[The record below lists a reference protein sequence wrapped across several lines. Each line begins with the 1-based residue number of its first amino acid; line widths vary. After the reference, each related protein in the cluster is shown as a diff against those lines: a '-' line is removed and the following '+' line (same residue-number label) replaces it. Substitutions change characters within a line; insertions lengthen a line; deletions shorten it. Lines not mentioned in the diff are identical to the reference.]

1 MQPVKSPDLRPD
13 LSLGEVAVSHTDRME
28 NLIRK
33 NRAWEEEMIRDL
45 LGPLP
50 RISHQFSMGKFRLV
64 AKTFR

>member
-13 LSLGEVAVSHTDRME
+13 LSLGEVAVSHTDLME

-33 NRAWEEEMIRDL
+33 NRALEEMIRDL